1 MRKCVAGIIGLALVF
16 GVLAAGPAIAE
27 EPAVKIEHTI
37 TYEAKGTRSEA
48 QQGQLSLNGANV
60 PNTFE
65 MVLIGDKV
73 FCFQQR
79 AHYWGSYGYWPCDPA
94 IPPMPIENKLTPAE
108 LEQGWRVG
116 QSMPEEMPQGWV
128 HVQWH
133 DGSAWA
139 AANALGKMA
148 DALKLPELKRM
159 PMEMEPLIKK
169 Q

>member
-1 MRKCVAGIIGLALVF
+1 MPPVRPLPG
-16 GVLAAGPAIAE
+16 

-37 TYEAKGTRSEA
+37 TYAAKGTRSEA
-48 QQGQLSLNGANV
+48 QQGHLSLDGVKV

-65 MVLIGDKV
+65 MILIGDKV

-79 AHYWGSYGYWPCDPA
+79 VHYWGSYGYWPCDPA
-94 IPPMPIENKLTPAE
+94 IPPMMIENKLTPAE
-108 LEQGWRVG
+108 LKQGWRVG
-116 QSMPEEMPQGWV
+116 ENMPEEMPQDWV
-128 HVQWH
+128 YVQWH

-139 AANALGKMA
+139 AANALDKLA
-148 DALKLPELKRM
+148 ESLKLLELKRK